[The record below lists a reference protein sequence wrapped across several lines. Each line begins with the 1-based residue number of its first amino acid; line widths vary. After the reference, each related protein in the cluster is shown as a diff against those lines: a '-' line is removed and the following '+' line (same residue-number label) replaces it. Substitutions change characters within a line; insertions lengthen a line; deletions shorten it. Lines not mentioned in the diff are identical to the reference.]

1 MVEFK
6 TVIVLVLLGVCLVG
20 FAVAVPV
27 FPYTFEETY
36 EVDVYYEEQ
45 EAYVVSI
52 PVYTSNDI
60 VTSLLSESP
69 SPLLGGYYYRW
80 GFDISI
86 WREVE
91 FKVSASDTVKLFIFT
106 DSQMDN
112 YEDTGIADPNEVE
125 SIYMS
130 SGSIFYWTDKLIA
143 NTYWFVIE
151 NGYDESVDIYDIS
164 ITTTY
169 RDQEE
174 TYKTEIRYRT
184 VPTFRRETHTRTVT
198 EKVTLFD
205 LLLNTLS
212 GTPE

>member
-6 TVIVLVLLGVCLVG
+6 TVIVLVLLGVCIVG

-45 EAYVVSI
+45 EAYEVSI

-60 VTSLLSESP
+60 VKSLMSESP
-69 SPLLGGYYYRW
+69 PPLEGGYYYRW
-80 GFDISI
+80 GFPILI

-91 FKVSASDTVKLFIFT
+91 FKVSASDTVKLIILT
-106 DSQMDN
+106 DSQLDN
-112 YEDTGIADPNEVE
+112 YEDTGIADPNEAE
-125 SIYMS
+125 SIEMS
-130 SGSIFYWTDKLIA
+130 SGSLIYWTDYFSA
-143 NTYWFVIE
+143 TYWFFIE
-151 NGYDESVDIYDIS
+151 NDHDENVEIYDTS

-169 RDQEE
+169 RDQET
-174 TYKTEIRYRT
+174 TYKTVIEYRT
-184 VPTFRRETHTRTVT
+184 IPKFRRETHTRIVT

-205 LLLNTLS
+205 LLLITLA